1 MGSRIAH
8 QGHTAPRNLARLFL
22 LAVVALLLVSLLQS
36 CQPVEPE
43 YYTHGACSLCDGTGQ
58 FGEHSCPSCR
68 GLGIVRYSYPVIEPT
83 K

>member
-1 MGSRIAH
+1 MGSRIANT
-8 QGHTAPRNLARLFL
+8 GHTNLARLLL
-22 LAVVALLLVSLLQS
+22 LAVAALLLVSLLQS

-58 FGEHSCPSCR
+58 FGERSCPSYR
-68 GLGIVRYSYPVIEPT
+68 GLGIVRVRYSYPVIEPI